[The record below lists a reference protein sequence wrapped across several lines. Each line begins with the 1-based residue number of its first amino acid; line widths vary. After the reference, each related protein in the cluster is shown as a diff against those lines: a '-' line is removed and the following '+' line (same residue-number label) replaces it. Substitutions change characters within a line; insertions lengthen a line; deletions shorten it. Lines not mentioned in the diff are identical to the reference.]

1 MMNVIPVKLLKCDT
15 MIDGRESNEI
25 NEAESSSTDEE
36 DVSDYLDQEED
47 LITSSKLATYET
59 GVKVLAERAR
69 KWCTSSDRMDTRYAC
84 DRKVRRCSKCFLC
97 AALITLFKTAEI
109 AL

>member
-1 MMNVIPVKLLKCDT
+1 MECQIDLVDNVLEKLGKFCAFT
-15 MIDGRESNEI
+15 FSHSEEGSEI
-25 NEAESSSTDEE
+25 
-36 DVSDYLDQEED
+36 LR
-47 LITSSKLATYET
+47 LIA
-59 GVKVLAERAR
+59 RAR

-84 DRKVRRCSKCFLC
+84 DGKVRRCCSKCFLC